1 MNRMSSDN
9 AERQEIK
16 EENDELQDVEQF
28 EKTEEFK
35 EQGFEYGAP
44 LDDDPEHSY
53 SEEKDEPEQEATE
66 VQEINQ

>member
-1 MNRMSSDN
+1 MSSDS
-9 AERQEIK
+9 AKRQEMK

-28 EKTEEFK
+28 EKTEEFE

-53 SEEKDEPEQEATE
+53 SEEKDEPAQETTAE
-66 VQEINQ
+66 QEINQ